1 MNNELVDKMI
11 LEGVIEVAG
20 IDSTTGEF
28 LYSFTPKLKEK
39 YPMLFNELQIFI
51 SKEMMDLWEAGFV
64 SMDVMEENPIV
75 SLTEKAFIEEEV
87 NKLGEQLKHSL
98 SELKRLTAID

>member
-1 MNNELVDKMI
+1 MNDELVEKMM
-11 LEGVIEVAG
+11 LEGVVEIAG

-39 YPMLFNELQIFI
+39 YPMLFNELQTYI
-51 SKEMMDLWEAGFV
+51 SKEMMDLWQGGFV

-75 SLTEKAFIEEEV
+75 SLTDKAFIKEEV
-87 NKLGEQLKHSL
+87 DKLGEELRHSL
-98 SELKRLTAID
+98 NELKRLTAID